1 MLRRLKLTSQ
11 FTLLLSLIF
20 IGGIA
25 VGGFALS
32 HALEQKAEME
42 ISHQGQMAMQMVNA
56 VKSYTTKDIAPLIA
70 QIADPK
76 TQFIPETIPS
86 LAARQVFDT
95 LKQTWK
101 YKDFVYK
108 DATLNPTNLADGVD
122 RFEAKLIEQFDRDR
136 TLKALSGFRF
146 QEATHEYP
154 TVERLFYSAQ
164 PLVVKSSSC
173 LVCHGNVQFAPKS
186 HVEKYGT
193 QHGYG
198 WKLNQVIGTQII
210 YVPANEVFANARKA
224 LFAFINIFISI
235 FAVFIV
241 LINYL
246 LKRRVIQPLKP
257 MAQLAQ
263 KITLDKVSLTE
274 VKRERDRLNQIAKR
288 TDEIGQLG
296 RVFQKMVQEV
306 CDREQQLTEQL
317 QQMHFEIDAAKV
329 THQVTEITETDY
341 FQKLQK
347 TAAEIRDRW
356 SDEN

>member
-1 MLRRLKLTSQ
+1 MPSK
-11 FTLLLSLIF
+11 
-20 IGGIA
+20 
-25 VGGFALS
+25 V
-32 HALEQKAEME
+32 
-42 ISHQGQMAMQMVNA
+42 IS
-56 VKSYTTKDIAPLIA
+56 TKDIAPLIA

-108 DATLNPTNLADGVD
+108 DATLNPTNLADQVD

-136 TLKALSGFRF
+136 TLKTLSGFRV
-146 QEATHEYP
+146 QEATREYP

-173 LVCHGNVQFAPKS
+173 LVCHGNVRLAPKS

-317 QQMHFEIDAAKV
+317 QQMHLEIDAAKV
-329 THQVTEITETDY
+329 THQLTEITEKDY

>member
-32 HALEQKAEME
+32 QALEQKAEME
-42 ISHQGQMAMQMVNA
+42 ISDQGQMAMQMVNA

-70 QIADPK
+70 QIADPQ

-108 DATLNPTNLADGVD
+108 DATLNPTNLANQVD

-136 TLKALSGFRF
+136 TLKTLSGFRV
-146 QEATHEYP
+146 QEATKEYRA
-154 TVERLFYSAQ
+154 VERLFYSAQ
-164 PLVVKSSSC
+164 PLIVTSSSC
-173 LVCHGNVQFAPKS
+173 LVCHGNVQLAPKS

-210 YVPANEVFANARKA
+210 YVPASEVFANARKA
-224 LFAFINIFISI
+224 LFLFINIFISI
-235 FAVFIV
+235 FAAFIV

-263 KITLDKVSLTE
+263 TITHDRISIAE
-274 VKRERDRLNQIAKR
+274 VRRERDRLNQIAKR

-306 CDREQQLTEQL
+306 CVREQQLTEQL
-317 QQMHFEIDAAKV
+317 QQMQVEIDAAKV
-329 THQVTEITETDY
+329 TDQVAEITETDY

-347 TAAEIRDRW
+347 TAAQIRNQW
-356 SDEN
+356 SDGN